1 MLLLCQK
8 AKVLEEGV
16 LHIGDDIRLDR
27 RSIKWYENF
36 MTRISDVKQLAF
48 EEVRAETQKM
58 MLVQANKIEIV
69 SFEIMTI

>member
-1 MLLLCQK
+1 
-8 AKVLEEGV
+8 
-16 LHIGDDIRLDR
+16 
-27 RSIKWYENF
+27 
-36 MTRISDVKQLAF
+36 MTRISDVKLLAF

>member
-27 RSIKWYENF
+27 RSIKW
-36 MTRISDVKQLAF
+36 S
-48 EEVRAETQKM
+48 
-58 MLVQANKIEIV
+58 
-69 SFEIMTI
+69 